1 VSNLNSPLNSL
12 KQGHWF
18 KLICGAS
25 YQHLPSV
32 RNLTLAYA
40 LAGADC
46 IDVAADPAVIA
57 SAKAALQVAE
67 QIEAQVVAPGI
78 FPNAEDISNFYPRNQ
93 RPGKY
98 FGRTPLLMVS
108 LNDGEDPHFRKAEFD
123 PAVCPPNCPRP
134 CEKICPAEAIAFP
147 KSPAINE
154 FSPATNYPS
163 PSESPIFSGVIDAK
177 CYGCGRCVPV
187 CPLGLIQTRSYVST
201 PQAVAEL
208 VLPCGVDAVEIH
220 TQVGRLE
227 DFKRLWSAIAP
238 WVYGQG
244 NRPPLKL
251 IAISCPD
258 GENLIDYLWSIY
270 QVISPLP
277 CALVW
282 QTDGR
287 PMSGDIG
294 AGTTHASIKLGQKV
308 LRAGLPGYVQLA
320 GGTNH
325 HTVSKLRSANL
336 LKSSHPGNHTEPKD
350 QATEQPTIAGIAY
363 GSYARVLL
371 SPLLDRLEQLSSQEI
386 QSNIYLENY
395 PNLLVEAINLANSLV
410 SQIKMGLELQCST
423 HNTKP

>member
-1 VSNLNSPLNSL
+1 VSIIHHPLNSL

-67 QIEAQVVAPGI
+67 EIAASEIAPDWQR
-78 FPNAEDISNFYPRNQ
+78 PNPEDIFNQ
-93 RPGKY
+93 RKATD
-98 FGRTPLLMVS
+98 FGSRPMLMVS

-147 KSPAINE
+147 QSTTFNNSSSNSNSQSPD
-154 FSPATNYPS
+154 SS
-163 PSESPIFSGVIDAK
+163 IFAGVIDAK

-227 DFKRLWSAIAP
+227 DFKRLWTAIAP
-238 WVYGQG
+238 WVHGEG
-244 NRPPLKL
+244 DRTPLKL

-258 GENLIDYLWSIY
+258 GENLIDYLWSLY

-277 CALVW
+277 CPLIW

-308 LRAGLPGYVQLA
+308 LGAGLPGYVQLA

-336 LKSSHPGNHTEPKD
+336 LKTSDITAAPPWIRGVG
-350 QATEQPTIAGIAY
+350 GIKLTHQTAN
-363 GSYARVLL
+363 
-371 SPLLDRLEQLSSQEI
+371 Q
-386 QSNIYLENY
+386 QSNRWSDRPLRGLPMAAMPGFYCLRYSIGSN
-395 PNLLVEAINLANSLV
+395 NAVTKNSKAISTWKITQICL
-410 SQIKMGLELQCST
+410 SQRLI
-423 HNTKP
+423 

>member
-1 VSNLNSPLNSL
+1 MSNFNSPLNSL

-46 IDVAADPAVIA
+46 IDVAAEPAVIA

-67 QIEAQVVAPGI
+67 QIVAQVVTDEN
-78 FPNAEDISNFYPRNQ
+78 FPQAEDISRKIA
-93 RPGKY
+93 KY
-98 FGRTPLLMVS
+98 FGGTPLLMVS

-123 PAVCPPNCPRP
+123 PRVCPPHCPRP
-134 CEKICPAEAIAFP
+134 CAKICPAEAIALP
-147 KSPAINE
+147 
-154 FSPATNYPS
+154 PS
-163 PSESPIFSGVIDAK
+163 PTDAVFSGVIDAK

-220 TQVGRLE
+220 TQVGRLA
-227 DFKRLWSAIAP
+227 DFQRLWNAIAP
-238 WVYGQG
+238 WVHGQDA
-244 NRPPLKL
+244 RPPLKL

-258 GENLIDYLWSIY
+258 GENLIDYLWSLY
-270 QVISPLP
+270 QLISPLP

-287 PMSGDIG
+287 PMSGDLG

-325 HTVSKLRSANL
+325 HTVSKLRAANL
-336 LKSSHPGNHTEPKD
+336 LKTSHPPGTDRKSDRSTEP
-350 QATEQPTIAGIAY
+350 PTIAGIAY

-371 SPLLDRLEQLSSQEI
+371 SPLLDRLEKLSSQQI

-395 PNLLVEAINLANSLV
+395 PDLLVEAVAKANSLV
-410 SQIKMGLELQCST
+410 SQIKMGLATC
-423 HNTKP
+423 NTM

>member
-1 VSNLNSPLNSL
+1 MSNSNYPLNSL

-46 IDVAADPAVIA
+46 IDVAGDPAVIA
-57 SAKAALQVAE
+57 SAKAALQVASE
-67 QIEAQVVAPGI
+67 IAADGQILNNI
-78 FPNAEDISNFYPRNQ
+78 FHQRNAIHLGS
-93 RPGKY
+93 
-98 FGRTPLLMVS
+98 TPLLMVS

-123 PAVCPPNCPRP
+123 PALCPPNCPRP

-147 KSPAINE
+147 EIALSKTIALDPIPFTSNSELPI
-154 FSPATNYPS
+154 FSGG
-163 PSESPIFSGVIDAK
+163 FSGVIDAK

-187 CPLGLIQTRSYVST
+187 CPLGLINTRSYVST
-201 PQAVAEL
+201 PQAVADL

-238 WVYGQG
+238 WVYGKE
-244 NRPPLKL
+244 NPTPLKL

-258 GENLIDYLWSIY
+258 AEHLIDYLWSLY
-270 QVISPLP
+270 KTISPLP
-277 CALVW
+277 CPLIW

-294 AGTTHASIKLGQKV
+294 PGTTHPSIKLGQKV

-320 GGTNH
+320 GGTND
-325 HTVSKLRSANL
+325 HTVSKLRAANL
-336 LKSSHPGNHTEPKD
+336 LKTSDRADESMERS
-350 QATEQPTIAGIAY
+350 TIAGVAY

-371 SPLLDRLEQLSSQEI
+371 SPLLDRLEELSTQEL
-386 QSNIYLENY
+386 QKNLQNNIYLENY
-395 PNLLVEAINLANSLV
+395 SDLLGEAVNLASSLV
-410 SQIKMGLELQCST
+410 SQLKMGLELQRST
-423 HNTKP
+423 NITNITK